1 MTLRTVIWE
10 PMQCQYVSLYCV
22 VSLSV
27 ADWASQA
34 GTTQRERAAV
44 STGESVILDN
54 ISQSYTLTLTALLA
68 ANRILAI

>member
-1 MTLRTVIWE
+1 MSAFIVW
-10 PMQCQYVSLYCV
+10 
-22 VSLSV
+22 SLSV
-27 ADWASQA
+27 AGRASQA